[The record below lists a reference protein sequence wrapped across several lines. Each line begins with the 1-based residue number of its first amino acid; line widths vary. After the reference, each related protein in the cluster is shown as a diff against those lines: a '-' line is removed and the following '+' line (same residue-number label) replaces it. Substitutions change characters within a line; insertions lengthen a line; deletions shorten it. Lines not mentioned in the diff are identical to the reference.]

1 MGFCVCCFLFLVRN
15 MSFSAH
21 LENLA
26 QASLPCR
33 VFRCTGYLAQAG
45 SSCRVSRC
53 TGYRLGQYGRTAER
67 QSNKKTIETL
77 KFQWVFRWIWWS
89 IGGSNPWPQDCEP
102 CALPAE
108 LMPRNL
114 IYYSTGEKRF
124 QYVYLQIIPSAL
136 CRFSFSSN
144 LRKPLEI
151 SISLCYY

>member
-33 VFRCTGYLAQAG
+33 GSRAAG
-45 SSCRVSRC
+45 SSCRGSCC
-53 TGYRLGQYGRTAER
+53 TGYRLRQYRRVAER
-67 QSNKKTIETL
+67 QSNKKPIETL
-77 KFQWVFRWIWWS
+77 KFQWGDRWNWWS

-108 LMPRNL
+108 LMPQNL

-124 QYVYLQIIPSAL
+124 QYVYLQIIPSTL
-136 CRFSFSSN
+136 CHSSFSSN

>member
-21 LENLA
+21 LNN
-26 QASLPCR
+26 
-33 VFRCTGYLAQAG
+33 LAQAG
-45 SSCRVSRC
+45 SSCRESCAVWLIMQGISLHRVSSQ
-53 TGYRLGQYGRTAER
+53 TISKGGGKA
-67 QSNKKTIETL
+67 SNKKPIETL
-77 KFQWVFRWIWWS
+77 KFQWVDRWNWWS

-108 LMPRNL
+108 LMPQNL

-124 QYVYLQIIPSAL
+124 QYVYLQIIPSTL
-136 CRFSFSSN
+136 CHSSFSSN